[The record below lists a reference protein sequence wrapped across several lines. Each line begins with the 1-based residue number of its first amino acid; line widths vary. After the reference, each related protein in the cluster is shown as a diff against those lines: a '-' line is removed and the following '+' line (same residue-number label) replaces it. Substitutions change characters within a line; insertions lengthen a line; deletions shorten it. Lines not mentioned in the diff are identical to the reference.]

1 MKSPRSRN
9 KQLKKMLNSLSVRFR
24 RLGWLFGATVLIPTA
39 LAVVYFGFFASD
51 VYVSEAKFVVRS
63 PEKPAATGLG
73 MILKNNGFSGS
84 GDEVYAAQAF
94 VTSRDALQAINAGD
108 AFRKA
113 NSRPDISIFNRFN
126 PLGISGSFE
135 DLYDYYLGKLTV
147 EFNSTSSITTLRFRA
162 FAPRDAQAFNER
174 LLSMGEATVN
184 RLNQRGR
191 QDLVRFAQVELD
203 NAKRQARD
211 AALALAAFRN
221 QSGVIDPQEQAT
233 VQVQLISKLQD
244 ELIASRAQLN
254 QLRAFTPQNPQ
265 IPVLQSRISSLDR
278 EIADQLGQVVGSQRS
293 LAGSAARYQRLLL
306 ESQYADKLLA
316 SSFASLE
323 DARNQAARK
332 QAYVERIAQP
342 NLPDAPLEPRRLRGV
357 LATLA
362 LGLVAWGI
370 LSLLLAGVRE
380 HGR

>member
-1 MKSPRSRN
+1 M
-9 KQLKKMLNSLSVRFR
+9 LKALLDQIR
-24 RLGWLFGATVLIPTA
+24 RLGWLFASTVLFPTSMA
-39 LAVVYFGFFASD
+39 MLYFGLIASD

-63 PEKPAATGLG
+63 PEKPATSGLG
-73 MILKNNGFSGS
+73 MILKSTGFAEA
-84 GDEVYAAQAF
+84 GDEIYAAQAF
-94 VTSRDALQAINAGD
+94 VTSRDALMAINAD
-108 AFRKA
+108 DVFRKA
-113 NSRPDISIFNRFN
+113 NTRSDISIFNRFN
-126 PLGISGSFE
+126 PLGLFGSFE
-135 DLYDYYLGKLTV
+135 DLYAYYGGKVSV
-147 EFNSTSSITTLRFRA
+147 EFDTTSSITTLRFRA
-162 FAPRDAQAFNER
+162 FAPGDARAFNER
-174 LLSMGEATVN
+174 LLGMAEATVN

-191 QDLVRFAQVELD
+191 QDLVRFAQNELD

-211 AALALAAFRN
+211 AALALAGFRN

-244 ELIASRAQLN
+244 QLIASRAQLT

-265 IPVLQSRISSLDR
+265 IPVLQSRIASLER
-278 EIADQLGQVVGSQRS
+278 EIADQLRQVVGSQRS
-293 LAGSAARYQRLLL
+293 LAGNAARYQRLLL
-306 ESQYADKLLA
+306 ESQYSDKLLA
-316 SSFASLE
+316 SAFASLE

-332 QAYVERIAQP
+332 QAYVERIVQP

-357 LATLA
+357 LATFA